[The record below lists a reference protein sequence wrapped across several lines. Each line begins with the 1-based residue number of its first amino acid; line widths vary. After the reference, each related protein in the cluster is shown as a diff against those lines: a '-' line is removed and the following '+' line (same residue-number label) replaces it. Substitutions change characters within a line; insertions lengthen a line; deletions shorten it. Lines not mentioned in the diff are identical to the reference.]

1 MEASGLQ
8 NTHSIQVALQEYLS
22 IQARIS
28 EFDKILLTIKSWS
41 ITASGAAIAFGI
53 INDTNNLFALGAAS
67 AVLFWYLEALNKV
80 FQTALISRSTD
91 LEPMLRGELSY
102 DGVNT
107 RKYFKRVTGFSEPFR
122 AIFVMLTYSNVY
134 LPHAI
139 IFLTGCGLYI
149 FDLEM

>member
-80 FQTALISRSTD
+80 F
-91 LEPMLRGELSY
+91 
-102 DGVNT
+102 
-107 RKYFKRVTGFSEPFR
+107 
-122 AIFVMLTYSNVY
+122 
-134 LPHAI
+134 
-139 IFLTGCGLYI
+139 
-149 FDLEM
+149 